1 MHQPISDV
9 PATKT
14 QPVANI
20 PAIIDKP
27 TTARESSAVS
37 TALPIKYE
45 AILSPSTPPTKELGN
60 RPIKMNNT
68 SPTVAPMYKPFFEVY
83 VFIFVA
89 SFLIFDHNKAGFV
102 PSSIA
107 LIFRDILA
115 NSRCSNLHFC
125 KREGNTMHYRK
136 KRMVIG

>member
-1 MHQPISDV
+1 MPQPISDV

-20 PAIIDKP
+20 PVTIAKP

-60 RPIKMNNT
+60 KPIKMNNT
-68 SPTVAPMYKPFFEVY
+68 SPTVAPMYKPFFEVS
-83 VFIFVA
+83 VFIFAA
-89 SFLIFDHNKAGFV
+89 SFQLYDHNRAGFV
-102 PSSIA
+102 PSVIA
-107 LIFRDILA
+107 LIFQLIY
-115 NSRCSNLHFC
+115 H
-125 KREGNTMHYRK
+125 G
-136 KRMVIG
+136 

>member
-1 MHQPISDV
+1 MPQPIRDV

-27 TTARESSAVS
+27 TTALESSAVS

-60 RPIKMNNT
+60 KPIKMNNT
-68 SPTVAPMYKPFFEVY
+68 SPTVAPMYKPFFEVS
-83 VFIFVA
+83 VFIFAA
-89 SFLIFDHNKAGFV
+89 SFQLYDHNRAGFV
-102 PSSIA
+102 PSVIA
-107 LIFRDILA
+107 LIFQLIY
-115 NSRCSNLHFC
+115 H
-125 KREGNTMHYRK
+125 G
-136 KRMVIG
+136 

>member
-1 MHQPISDV
+1 MPQPISDV

-20 PAIIDKP
+20 PVTIAKP

-60 RPIKMNNT
+60 RPTKMNNT
-68 SPTVAPMYKPFFEVY
+68 SPTVAPMYKPFFEVS
-83 VFIFVA
+83 VFIFVP
-89 SFLIFDHNKAGFV
+89 SFLIFDHYTAIFV
-102 PSSIA
+102 PSRIQ
-107 LIFRDILA
+107 LIFQDIPA
-115 NSRCSNLHFC
+115 DSRCSNLHFC
-125 KREGNTMHYRK
+125 KREGNTRHYRK
-136 KRMVIG
+136 KK